1 MCEHYIAHGL
11 CTDFPDWSIAA
22 AGSEDSIKIGYDYG
36 RFVTGEE
43 QDSDFDLSEEGMDA
57 DGSQVVPDPLEEKT
71 MVATSAEVF
80 VSDYSNV
87 IIVGF
92 FVYNFLFCV
101 ASGTRGAWD

>member
-43 QDSDFDLSEEGMDA
+43 QDSDFDLSEEGVNA

-80 VSDYSNV
+80 FVSDCSNV
-87 IIVGF
+87 IIFGF
-92 FVYNFLFCV
+92 FLFTVYNFFILCCF
-101 ASGTRGAWD
+101 RH